1 MGSDVS
7 FAYTA
12 QITMIS
18 NFTWHEED
26 KASDVQQLNLE
37 MALQTS
43 DHSSCPPSSSIKD
56 SSSLINIC

>member
-1 MGSDVS
+1 MGSNDS

-12 QITMIS
+12 QIIMIT

-37 MALQTS
+37 MAVA
-43 DHSSCPPSSSIKD
+43 
-56 SSSLINIC
+56 NFRF

>member
-1 MGSDVS
+1 MGSNDS

-12 QITMIS
+12 QIIMII

-37 MALQTS
+37 MAVANFRSFKL
-43 DHSSCPPSSSIKD
+43 SSKF
-56 SSSLINIC
+56 